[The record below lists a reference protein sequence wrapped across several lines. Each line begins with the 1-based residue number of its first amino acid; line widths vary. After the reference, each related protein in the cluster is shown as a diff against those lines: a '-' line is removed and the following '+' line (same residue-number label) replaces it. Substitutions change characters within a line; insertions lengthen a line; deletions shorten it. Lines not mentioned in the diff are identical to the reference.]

1 MFRRIE
7 RSHRLVALGIATAAV
22 AISSF
27 PIAGMSAVADVGHD
41 QRGPTGSKA
50 EGANYTAEMVA
61 VGAYKAG
68 TEGNVQVTVVPKGG
82 YHINPQYPY
91 KFKANAPGE
100 GLTYPKPTLARADGK
115 FEEMRGTFQVPFV
128 AAKAGKATVGGMLNL
143 SVCSAAN
150 CVVDK
155 VPLELVVDVK

>member
-1 MFRRIE
+1 MFRKIE
-7 RSHRLVALGIATAAV
+7 RSAAAV

-27 PIAGMSAVADVGHD
+27 PIAGLSAVPDMGHD
-41 QRGPTGSKA
+41 HRGPSGSKA
-50 EGANYTAEMVA
+50 DAANYTAEIVA
-61 VGAYKAG
+61 AGAYKAG
-68 TEGNVQVTVVPKGG
+68 AEGTVQITVVPKGG

-100 GLTYPKPTLARADGK
+100 GLSYPKPMLQRADGK

-128 AAKAGKATVGGMLNL
+128 AAKAGKTTVGGTLNL

-150 CVVDK
+150 CIVDK